1 MSPCSLQMRES
12 MQNSALKLYDITNFT
27 TAFLLD
33 RLDFKPVDK
42 EVAVFSVCSLKKM
55 GIDEDLY
62 AIAKLCSTVVYTP
75 KTNCCGFA
83 GNKGFNFP
91 ELNEHGLRTLD
102 EQIPESVTDGYATS
116 RTCEIGLS
124 KNSKTDFKSIVNLI
138 DLATT
143 PKIN

>member
-1 MSPCSLQMRES
+1 M
-12 MQNSALKLYDITNFT
+12 
-27 TAFLLD
+27 D
-33 RLDFKPVDK
+33 RLEFTPVNK

-55 GIDEDLY
+55 GIDEQLY
-62 AIAKLCSTVVYTP
+62 SIAKLCSTKVYTP